1 MNAFNFLERTPAS
14 FAARLAEFP
23 LDAAA
28 RRALL
33 ALLLVCTFL
42 AIAAGAERL
51 RLAGALAS
59 AEREEARLQRADAS
73 VRTLRTSIET
83 VARMGAIARRVGE
96 IQASGASRAREIA
109 RIAALL
115 PRGVWLTSLA
125 CDDAGVTLK
134 GGATD
139 FEALGRAIS
148 RFSEVRTFEAPLL
161 AGSRL
166 HDSER
171 LEGSYVDFELRLR
184 ERGR

>member
-1 MNAFNFLERTPAS
+1 MNAFNFIERAPAS

-33 ALLLVCTFL
+33 ALLFACAFL
-42 AIAAGAERL
+42 AIAAGVERL
-51 RLAGALAS
+51 RLAAALAS
-59 AEREEARLQRADAS
+59 AVREEARLQRADAN
-73 VRTLRTSIET
+73 VRTLRASIET

-109 RIAALL
+109 QIAAIL
-115 PRGVWLTSLA
+115 PPDVWLTSLA
-125 CDDAGVTLK
+125 CEDTWITLK
-134 GGATD
+134 GGASD
-139 FEALGRAIS
+139 FKALGRAIS
-148 RFSEVRTFEAPLL
+148 RFAAVRTFEAPQL

-171 LEGSYVDFELRLR
+171 LDGSYVDFDLRLR
-184 ERGR
+184 ERPR

>member
-1 MNAFNFLERTPAS
+1 MNAFNFLERAPAS

-33 ALLLVCTFL
+33 ALLFVCAFL
-42 AIAAGAERL
+42 AISAGVERF
-51 RLAGALAS
+51 RLAAALAS
-59 AEREEARLQRADAS
+59 AEREEARLQRADAN
-73 VRTLRTSIET
+73 VRTLRTSIEI

-96 IQASGASRAREIA
+96 IQGTGAARAREIA
-109 RIAALL
+109 QIAAIL
-115 PRGVWLTSLA
+115 PRDVWLTSLA
-125 CDDAGVTLK
+125 CDETGVTLK
-134 GGATD
+134 GGASD

-148 RFSEVRTFEAPLL
+148 RFSEVRAFDAPQL
-161 AGSRL
+161 AGSGL

-184 ERGR
+184 ERAR